1 MKRTKNWS
9 KKRKAFTAVSVIVL
23 AALLGTV
30 LYSMFRPEELP
41 AYQVATVEMGDIQST
56 FQTQGTVESGNTE
69 TFTAAS
75 GVQVLTV
82 SVEVGDRVSAGQ
94 QLATFDVSTLQDEL
108 TAYKSAYDKAK
119 ATYDEAAASVAA
131 AENNLS
137 TVSAQIPT
145 LESEIAQLES
155 EIEAAEH
162 TGGMLP
168 DSGSIDTAALEQ
180 LLAALREQGGFTEE
194 QLTSLSELLSS
205 GSNASAI
212 KDSIENS
219 VAAKRVELAQK
230 QAQLTSLETQQTVYK
245 AQTDDT
251 LATLYK
257 SVMDAK
263 KADYDSFNSLVESLR
278 TGWVA
283 AADGIVTEVNLT
295 AGEVFTPAESK
306 SGTTDLSALLSM
318 ASGNTDV
325 MSALS
330 DLLSATGGADTSVGT
345 GIVVE
350 EYGALYVSFTV
361 GKYDLPKLDVG
372 QAATV
377 TSLDKEYAA
386 TVSYVSA
393 TATASSGLDISSITS
408 SLTGGGAASTTNSAP
423 VQVRIM
429 EPDES
434 VVIGFDVDVSINT
447 ERLENVLVLP
457 VAAVTTEDGE
467 NYVFVYDPEERTVSK
482 RSVTLGLAS
491 DDAYQVLDGL
501 SDGEQVVLNPKA
513 ALLDGDKI
521 SVES

>member
-1 MKRTKNWS
+1 M
-9 KKRKAFTAVSVIVL
+9 
-23 AALLGTV
+23 
-30 LYSMFRPEELP
+30 
-41 AYQVATVEMGDIQST
+41 
-56 FQTQGTVESGNTE
+56 
-69 TFTAAS
+69 
-75 GVQVLTV
+75 
-82 SVEVGDRVSAGQ
+82 
-94 QLATFDVSTLQDEL
+94 
-108 TAYKSAYDKAK
+108 
-119 ATYDEAAASVAA
+119 
-131 AENNLS
+131 
-137 TVSAQIPT
+137 
-145 LESEIAQLES
+145 
-155 EIEAAEH
+155 
-162 TGGMLP
+162 
-168 DSGSIDTAALEQ
+168 
-180 LLAALREQGGFTEE
+180 
-194 QLTSLSELLSS
+194 
-205 GSNASAI
+205 
-212 KDSIENS
+212 
-219 VAAKRVELAQK
+219 
-230 QAQLTSLETQQTVYK
+230 
-245 AQTDDT
+245 
-251 LATLYK
+251 
-257 SVMDAK
+257 
-263 KADYDSFNSLVESLR
+263 R

-429 EPDES
+429 DPDES
-434 VVIGFDVDVSINT
+434 VVIGFDVDVSIDT

>member
-1 MKRTKNWS
+1 M
-9 KKRKAFTAVSVIVL
+9 L

-162 TGGMLP
+162 TGSMLP

-194 QLTSLSELLSS
+194 QLKSLAELLSS

-330 DLLSATGGADTSVGT
+330 DLLSATDGADTSVGT

-408 SLTGGGAASTTNSAP
+408 SLTGGAASTTNSAP